1 MRHAPSAFSPLLAV
15 SALLVSGAASADG
28 AYGRLDGDLTAVVG
42 AGASVVRDSALASG
56 DLRLRY
62 LDAAGAAVSYEEG
75 LSGTGGIGSVRRAFL
90 AGVELRPLFPI
101 RFLKA
106 KQTGHGFFDLTL
118 DSLSLDMGAWLPQRV
133 GSASR
138 RFGMYAGVAVE
149 LPLFARASGL
159 FLRLSSQVRWAPER
173 LEGSDDPQGR
183 AVMFGAGLAWHQVFG
198 AGLVQKGDES
208 LQ

>member
-1 MRHAPSAFSPLLAV
+1 MIRSLAFAV
-15 SALLVSGAASADG
+15 ALLVPAVASADG
-28 AYGRLDGDLTAVVG
+28 AYGRLDGDLTFVGGVG
-42 AGASVVRDSALASG
+42 ASLVRDTPLASA

-62 LDAAGAAVSYEEG
+62 LDAAGASLSYEEG
-75 LSGTGGIGSVRRAFL
+75 LSRTGGTGSVRRAFL

-106 KQTGHGFFDLTL
+106 KQTGQSFFDLTL

-138 RFGMYAGVAVE
+138 RFGVYAGLAVE

-159 FLRLSSQVRWAPER
+159 WLRLSSQVRWAPER
-173 LEGSDDPQGR
+173 LEGSDDPRGR
-183 AVMFGAGLAWHQVFG
+183 VVMFGVGLAWHQVFG